1 MDKMCS
7 KQRDVERWF
16 DGELTDASIESHI
29 DSCTG
34 CREHVAFL
42 TVCRASMEALGDAP
56 KISDGQMPAFLDGI
70 REEVQGA
77 PSRSFRGLWAMASMA
92 TAAVIV
98 AVSMM
103 TITSTGP
110 EPVAADSIVETVSTE
125 IDGASVEL
133 FKTDDDTQTVWLNVP
148 EDGEL

>member
-1 MDKMCS
+1 MDKVCT

-29 DSCTG
+29 DSCAS
-34 CREHVAFL
+34 CREHVEFL
-42 TVCRASMEALGDAP
+42 TVCRGAVESLGDAP
-56 KISDGQMPAFLDGI
+56 VISDAQMPAFLEGI
-70 REEVQGA
+70 REEVA
-77 PSRSFRGLWAMASMA
+77 STPSRSFRGLWAMASMA
-92 TAAVIV
+92 AAAVIV

-103 TITSTGP
+103 TITSDGP

-133 FKTDDDTQTVWLNVP
+133 FKTDDDTQTVWVNVP